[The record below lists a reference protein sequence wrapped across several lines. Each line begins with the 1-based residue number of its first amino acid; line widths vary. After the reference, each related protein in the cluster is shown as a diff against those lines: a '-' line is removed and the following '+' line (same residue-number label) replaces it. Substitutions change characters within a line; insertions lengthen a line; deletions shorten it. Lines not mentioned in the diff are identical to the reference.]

1 MAKPLIFVVDDEPE
15 SGRLL
20 AYHLGKA
27 GYEVELFSNG
37 PDCLKALD
45 RNPSLVCLD
54 MQMPEMDGLEVL
66 KRIKA
71 QNTKLGVIMVTSNNV
86 VDTAVQALKLGA
98 ADYIIKPVDREKI
111 YIIKPVDREKILATV
126 EDTLD
131 QTRVVGQIRNM
142 EKDMESAFAYK
153 NIVGDSDA
161 IKNVFTQIEQVKS
174 SNVNVYINGESGTGK
189 ELVARAIHF
198 SGPGENRPFIDINCS
213 ALAEG
218 LLETEMFGHEKG
230 AFTGA
235 VGTHHGKLEL
245 ADGGTL
251 FFDEI
256 ADMSLKLQVKLL
268 RFLEEKSFERVGGTK
283 KIKVNVRVV
292 SATNKDLQK
301 EVEKGN
307 FREDLYYRLVVFTIH
322 VPPLRDRKND
332 IPLLCG
338 YLLNKFKD
346 ELNKDISHISPEAMD
361 ILNHYSWPGN
371 VRQLQNVILQSM
383 LMSQTDTIEVE
394 HLPQEIQKAHETA
407 AGTVE
412 EKSAVSGE
420 EESSGGV
427 DANSL
432 SEPNS
437 ISLDEGEKQTL
448 LSALKMTNWN
458 ISEASN
464 LLGISRT
471 TFYRKLKKH
480 GLSQTR
486 G

>member
-1 MAKPLIFVVDDEPE
+1 MKKPLIFVVDDEIE
-15 SGRLL
+15 SGSLL
-20 AYHLGKA
+20 AYFLEKA
-27 GYEVELFSNG
+27 GYEVTGFTNG

-45 RNPSLVCLD
+45 RNPGIVCLD
-54 MQMPEMDGLEVL
+54 VQMPEMDGLEVL
-66 KRIKA
+66 KRIKRR
-71 QNTKLGVIMVTSNNV
+71 NPKMGVIMVTSNNV

-98 ADYIIKPVDREKI
+98 ADYIIKPA
-111 YIIKPVDREKILATV
+111 DREKILVTV
-126 EDTLD
+126 EEVLN
-131 QTRVVGQIRNM
+131 QTQVMSQIRSM
-142 EKDMESAFAYK
+142 EKDRESDFAYK
-153 NIVGDSDA
+153 NIVGESEA
-161 IKNVFTQIEQVKS
+161 IKSVFTQIEQVKD
-174 SNVNVYINGESGTGK
+174 SNVNVYINGESGSGK

-198 SGPGENRPFIDINCS
+198 SGLDENRPFIDINCS
-213 ALAEG
+213 ALAET

-235 VGTHHGKLEL
+235 IDTHRGKLEL

-322 VPPLRDRKND
+322 VPPLRERTND
-332 IPLLCG
+332 IPILCG

-346 ELNKDISHISPEAMD
+346 ELSKEISHISPAAME
-361 ILNHYSWPGN
+361 ILNRYSWPGN
-371 VRQLQNVILQSM
+371 IRQLQNVILQSM
-383 LMSQTDTIEVE
+383 LMSQTGTIEVE
-394 HLPQEIQKAHETA
+394 HLPQEIQKAWKEEDASVQGESASVEDETP
-407 AGTVE
+407 V
-412 EKSAVSGE
+412 K
-420 EESSGGV
+420 ESENDPVGS
-427 DANSL
+427 NK
-432 SEPNS
+432 

-458 ISEASN
+458 ISEASH
-464 LLGISRT
+464 LLSISRT

-486 G
+486 N

>member
-1 MAKPLIFVVDDEPE
+1 MAKTLIFVVDDETE
-15 SGRLL
+15 SRLLL
-20 AYHLGKA
+20 AYHLEKS
-27 GYEVELFSNG
+27 GYEVEQFSNG

-45 RNPSLVCLD
+45 RKPGIVCLD
-54 MQMPEMDGLEVL
+54 MQMPKMDGLEVL
-66 KRIKA
+66 KRIKKKDP
-71 QNTKLGVIMVTSNNV
+71 QTGVIMVTSNNV

-98 ADYIIKPVDREKI
+98 ADYIIKPADREK
-111 YIIKPVDREKILATV
+111 LLTTV
-126 EDTLD
+126 EDALD
-131 QTRVVGQIRNM
+131 STRVVGQIRNM
-142 EKDMESAFAYK
+142 EKGMKDDFAYK
-153 NIVGDSDA
+153 NIVGESQV
-161 IKNVFTQIEQVKS
+161 IKDVFTQIERVKD

-198 SGPGENRPFIDINCS
+198 SGLDDNRPFIDINCS

-235 VGTHHGKLEL
+235 IGTHRGKLEL

-322 VPPLRDRKND
+322 VPPLRERRND
-332 IPLLCG
+332 IPLLCA

-346 ELNKDISHISPEAMD
+346 ELNKEINHISPEAMD
-361 ILNHYSWPGN
+361 ILNHYRWPGN

-383 LMSQTDTIEVE
+383 LMAQTDTIEVE
-394 HLPQEIQKAHETA
+394 NLPQEMRKARESTA
-407 AGTVE
+407 SAVE
-412 EKSAVSGE
+412 ESASPGKERMVEGE
-420 EESSGGV
+420 G
-427 DANSL
+427 ANSQ
-432 SEPNS
+432 SAPNS
-437 ISLDEGEKQTL
+437 ISLDEGEKQAL

-464 LLGISRT
+464 LLRISRT

>member
-1 MAKPLIFVVDDEPE
+1 MANPLIFVVDDEPE
-15 SGRLL
+15 ASGLL
-20 AYHLGKA
+20 AYYLEKA
-27 GYEVELFSNG
+27 GYQVAQFSNG
-37 PDCLKALD
+37 PDCLKELK
-45 RNPSLVCLD
+45 RNPRLVCLD

-66 KRIKA
+66 KKIKSREPS
-71 QNTKLGVIMVTSNNV
+71 TGVIMVTSNNTV
-86 VDTAVQALKLGA
+86 NAAVQALKLGA
-98 ADYIIKPVDREKI
+98 ADYIIKPADRDKF
-111 YIIKPVDREKILATV
+111 LATV
-126 EDTLD
+126 EEGLY
-131 QTRVVGQIRNM
+131 QTRVVGQIRDM
-142 EKDMESAFAYK
+142 EKGCESDFAYK
-153 NIVGDSDA
+153 NIIGESPA
-161 IKNVFTQIEQVKS
+161 IKSVFTQIEQVKDS
-174 SNVNVYINGESGTGK
+174 HVNVYIHGESGTGK

-198 SGPGENRPFIDINCS
+198 SGPEENRPFVDINCS
-213 ALAEG
+213 ALAET

-235 VGTHHGKLEL
+235 IGTHRGKLEL

-251 FFDEI
+251 FLDEI
-256 ADMSLKLQVKLL
+256 ADMSPSLQVKLL

-307 FREDLYYRLVVFTIH
+307 FREDLYYRLVVFTIY
-322 VPPLRDRKND
+322 VPPLRERQND

-346 ELNKDISHISPEAMD
+346 ELNKEITVISPKAMD
-361 ILNHYSWPGN
+361 ILNAYRWPGN

-383 LMSQTDTIEVE
+383 LMSQTGTVEVE
-394 HLPQEIQKAHETA
+394 HLPKEIRNANQEAVPNAEQPVLSGERELQGAEEIQADP
-407 AGTVE
+407 
-412 EKSAVSGE
+412 SR
-420 EESSGGV
+420 
-427 DANSL
+427 
-432 SEPNS
+432 

-480 GLSQTR
+480 GLSQNR

>member
-1 MAKPLIFVVDDEPE
+1 MPNPLVYVVDDEPE
-15 SGRLL
+15 SGGLL
-20 AYHLGKA
+20 TYYLEKA
-27 GYEVELFSNG
+27 GYEAVQFSNG
-37 PDCLKALD
+37 QDCLKSLG
-45 RNPSLVCLD
+45 RNPDLICLD
-54 MQMPEMDGLEVL
+54 LQMPEMDGLEVL
-66 KRIKA
+66 KSVKELNDKI
-71 QNTKLGVIMVTSNNV
+71 GVIMVTSNNT
-86 VDTAVQALKLGA
+86 VDSAVQAIKLGA
-98 ADYIIKPVDREKI
+98 ADYIIKPADQDRF
-111 YIIKPVDREKILATV
+111 LSTV
-126 EDTLD
+126 KETLE
-131 QTRVVGQIRNM
+131 QTRMLGRIRTM
-142 EKDMESAFAYK
+142 EKDDESSFAYK
-153 NIVGDSDA
+153 NIVGQSEA
-161 IKNVFTQIEQVKS
+161 IKDVFQQIEQVKD

-198 SGPGENRPFIDINCS
+198 SGPKDNRPFVDINCS
-213 ALAEG
+213 ALAES

-235 VGTHHGKLEL
+235 IGTHRGKLEL

-283 KIKVNVRVV
+283 KIKVNVRVL

-322 VPPLRDRKND
+322 VPPLRERKND
-332 IPLLCG
+332 IPLLCK
-338 YLLNKFKD
+338 YLLNKFQD
-346 ELNKDISHISPEAMD
+346 ELGKEVNRISSDAMQ
-361 ILNHYSWPGN
+361 ILNSFRWPGN

-383 LMSQTDTIEVE
+383 LMSKTGTIEVE
-394 HLPQEIQKAHETA
+394 NLPKEIRKAHQEEA
-407 AGTVE
+407 AAPPTVP
-412 EKSAVSGE
+412 
-420 EESSGGV
+420 EESGSEE
-427 DANSL
+427 DAVFNSA
-432 SEPNS
+432 

-464 LLGISRT
+464 LLNISRT

-480 GLSQTR
+480 GLSQLR

>member
-1 MAKPLIFVVDDEPE
+1 MAKSLIFVVDDEVE

-20 AYHLGKA
+20 AYHLEKA

-37 PDCLKALD
+37 PDCLKAMD
-45 RNPSLVCLD
+45 RNPSIVCLD
-54 MQMPEMDGLEVL
+54 MQMPEMDGLDVL
-66 KRIKA
+66 KRIKK
-71 QNTKLGVIMVTSNNV
+71 QDSKVGVIMVTSNNV
-86 VDTAVQALKLGA
+86 IDTAVQALKLGA
-98 ADYIIKPVDREKI
+98 ADYIVKPADREKL
-111 YIIKPVDREKILATV
+111 LATV
-126 EDTLD
+126 EETLD

-142 EKDMESAFAYK
+142 EKDKAMEGAFAYK
-153 NIVGDSDA
+153 NIVGESEA
-161 IKNVFTQIEQVKS
+161 IKRAFTQIEQVKD

-198 SGPGENRPFIDINCS
+198 SGPDENRPFIDINCS

-235 VGTHHGKLEL
+235 IGTHRGKLEL

-292 SATNKDLQK
+292 SATNKDLLK

-322 VPPLRDRKND
+322 VPPLRERKND

-346 ELNKDISHISPEAMD
+346 ELNKEINHISPDATD
-361 ILNHYSWPGN
+361 ILNHYRWPGN

-394 HLPQEIQKAHETA
+394 HFPQEIQKAHEEA
-407 AGTVE
+407 QNKE
-412 EKSAVSGE
+412 EPASCEKE
-420 EESSGGV
+420 EVMMPDSE
-427 DANSL
+427 
-432 SEPNS
+432 SEPAGSSS

>member
-1 MAKPLIFVVDDEPE
+1 MEKPLIFVVDDEPE
-15 SGRLL
+15 AGGLL
-20 AYHLGKA
+20 SFYLGKA
-27 GYEVELFSNG
+27 GYEVAQFSNG
-37 PDCLKALD
+37 PDCLKAMD
-45 RNPSLVCLD
+45 RNPSVVCLD

-71 QNTKLGVIMVTSNNV
+71 QNSKMGVIMVTSNNV
-86 VDTAVQALKLGA
+86 VDAAVQALKLGA
-98 ADYIIKPVDREKI
+98 ADYIIKPADREKFL
-111 YIIKPVDREKILATV
+111 VTV
-126 EDTLD
+126 EETLD
-131 QTRVVGQIRNM
+131 QTRVMDQIRDM

-153 NIVGDSDA
+153 NIVGESQA
-161 IKNVFTQIEQVKS
+161 IKSVFTQIEQVKD

-198 SGPGENRPFIDINCS
+198 SGPDENRPFIDINCS
-213 ALAEG
+213 ALAES

-235 VGTHHGKLEL
+235 TGTHRGKLEL

-322 VPPLRDRKND
+322 VPPLRERKND

-346 ELNKDISHISPEAMD
+346 ELNKEITHISPAAMD

-383 LMSQTDTIEVE
+383 LMSQTGTIEVE
-394 HLPQEIQKAHETA
+394 HLPKEIKNAQAES
-407 AGTVE
+407 TV
-412 EKSAVSGE
+412 SAKGGSASSVTEDAFVGGSE
-420 EESSGGV
+420 NESDPS
-427 DANSL
+427 NR
-432 SEPNS
+432 
-437 ISLDEGEKQTL
+437 ISLDDGEKQTL

-464 LLGISRT
+464 LLEISRT

-480 GLSQTR
+480 GLSQAR

>member
-1 MAKPLIFVVDDEPE
+1 MANPLIFVVDDEPE
-15 SGRLL
+15 SGGLL
-20 AYHLGKA
+20 AYYLGKA
-27 GYEVELFSNG
+27 GYEVAQFSSG
-37 PDCLKALD
+37 PDCLKELD

-54 MQMPEMDGLEVL
+54 IQMPGMDGLEVL
-66 KRIKA
+66 KRIQA
-71 QNTKLGVIMVTSNNV
+71 RNLRTGVIMVTSNNT

-98 ADYIIKPVDREKI
+98 ADYIVKPTDQDKF
-111 YIIKPVDREKILATV
+111 LGTV
-126 EDTLD
+126 KETLD
-131 QTRVVGQIRNM
+131 QTRVVSQIRDM
-142 EKDMESAFAYK
+142 EKERKDDFAYK
-153 NIVGDSDA
+153 NIVGESQS
-161 IKNVFTQIEQVKS
+161 IKSVFTQIEQVKN
-174 SNVNVYINGESGTGK
+174 SNVNVYIHGESGTGK

-198 SGPGENRPFIDINCS
+198 SGPEENRPFIDINCS
-213 ALAEG
+213 ALADS

-235 VGTHHGKLEL
+235 IGTHRGKLEL

-251 FFDEI
+251 FLDEI
-256 ADMSLKLQVKLL
+256 ADMSPSLQVKLL
-268 RFLEEKSFERVGGTK
+268 RFLEEKNFERVGGTK
-283 KIKVNVRVV
+283 KIQVNVKVV

-322 VPPLRDRKND
+322 VPPLRERKED

-346 ELNKDISHISPEAMD
+346 ELNKEFTHISPEAMN
-361 ILNHYSWPGN
+361 ILNSYRWPGN

-383 LMSQTDTIEVE
+383 LMSQTGTIEVE
-394 HLPQEIQKAHETA
+394 HLPQEIQNANR
-407 AGTVE
+407 AGTPNLEKTAGGGPGTSLE
-412 EKSAVSGE
+412 ELQA
-420 EESSGGV
+420 
-427 DANSL
+427 D
-432 SEPNS
+432 PNR

-458 ISEASN
+458 ISEASS

-480 GLSQTR
+480 GLSQSR

>member
-1 MAKPLIFVVDDEPE
+1 
-15 SGRLL
+15 
-20 AYHLGKA
+20 
-27 GYEVELFSNG
+27 
-37 PDCLKALD
+37 
-45 RNPSLVCLD
+45 
-54 MQMPEMDGLEVL
+54 
-66 KRIKA
+66 
-71 QNTKLGVIMVTSNNV
+71 
-86 VDTAVQALKLGA
+86 LGA
-98 ADYIIKPVDREKI
+98 ADYIIKPADREKL
-111 YIIKPVDREKILATV
+111 LATV
-126 EDTLD
+126 DETLD
-131 QTRVVGQIRNM
+131 QAQMVGQIRSM
-142 EKDMESAFAYK
+142 EKSMGSDFAYK
-153 NIVGDSDA
+153 NIVGESQA
-161 IKNVFTQIEQVKS
+161 IKNVFTQIEQVKD
-174 SNVNVYINGESGTGK
+174 SNINVYINGESGTGK

-213 ALAEG
+213 ALAES

-235 VGTHHGKLEL
+235 VGTHRGKLEL

-283 KIKVNVRVV
+283 KIKVDVRVV

-322 VPPLRDRKND
+322 VPPLRERKND
-332 IPLLCG
+332 ISHLCS

-346 ELNKDISHISPEAMD
+346 ELNKEISHISPAAMD
-361 ILNHYSWPGN
+361 ILNQYRWPGN

-383 LMSQTDTIEVE
+383 LMSKTGTIEVE
-394 HLPQEIQKAHETA
+394 HLPQEIQNAQPEAPASVKVKSDLPEE
-407 AGTVE
+407 VE
-412 EKSAVSGE
+412 EDSADTSK
-420 EESSGGV
+420 
-427 DANSL
+427 
-432 SEPNS
+432 

-448 LSALKMTNWN
+448 MSALKMTNWN

-464 LLGISRT
+464 LLSISRT

>member
-1 MAKPLIFVVDDEPE
+1 MVKPLIFVVDDEPE
-15 SGRLL
+15 SGGLL
-20 AYHLGKA
+20 TYYLEKA
-27 GYEVELFSNG
+27 GYEVEQFSNG
-37 PDCLKALD
+37 PDCIKAMD
-45 RNPSLVCLD
+45 HNPGIICLD

-71 QNTKLGVIMVTSNNV
+71 LNSKLGVIMVTSNNV
-86 VDTAVQALKLGA
+86 VDIAVQALKLGA
-98 ADYIIKPVDREKI
+98 SDYIIKPADRGKFLE
-111 YIIKPVDREKILATV
+111 TV
-126 EDTLD
+126 EETWE

-142 EKDMESAFAYK
+142 QKDMESAFAYK
-153 NIVGDSDA
+153 NIVGESQA
-161 IKNVFTQIEQVKS
+161 IKSVFTQIEQVKD

-198 SGPGENRPFIDINCS
+198 SGEDENRPFIDINCS
-213 ALAEG
+213 ALAES

-235 VGTHHGKLEL
+235 IGTHRGKLEL

-283 KIKVNVRVV
+283 KIKVKVRVV
-292 SATNKDLQK
+292 SATNKDLLK

-322 VPPLRDRKND
+322 VPPLRERKND
-332 IPLLCG
+332 IPILCG

-346 ELNKDISHISPEAMD
+346 ELNKEITHISPDAMD
-361 ILNHYSWPGN
+361 ILNHYPWPGN

-383 LMSQTDTIEVE
+383 LMSQTGTIEVE
-394 HLPQEIQKAHETA
+394 HLPKEIQKGQEKA
-407 AGTVE
+407 ASSISAGSEKDSTV
-412 EKSAVSGE
+412 VGE
-420 EESSGGV
+420 AENHPTGS
-427 DANSL
+427 DR
-432 SEPNS
+432 

-464 LLGISRT
+464 LLDISRT

-480 GLSQTR
+480 GLNQTR
-486 G
+486 E

>member
-1 MAKPLIFVVDDEPE
+1 MKKPLIFVVDDEPE
-15 SGRLL
+15 SGGLL
-20 AYHLGKA
+20 AYFLEKA
-27 GYEVELFSNG
+27 GYEVEGFTNG

-45 RNPSLVCLD
+45 RNPGIVCLD
-54 MQMPEMDGLEVL
+54 VQMPEMDGLEVL
-66 KRIKA
+66 KRIKTE
-71 QNTKLGVIMVTSNNV
+71 NSKIGVIMVTSNNV

-98 ADYIIKPVDREKI
+98 ADYIIKPADREK
-111 YIIKPVDREKILATV
+111 LLSTV
-126 EDTLD
+126 EDALD
-131 QTRVVGQIRNM
+131 QTRVMGEIRNM
-142 EKDMESAFAYK
+142 EKNMESDFAYK
-153 NIVGDSDA
+153 NIVGESQA
-161 IKNVFTQIEQVKS
+161 IKNVFNQIEQVKD

-198 SGPGENRPFIDINCS
+198 SGLEENRPFIDINCS
-213 ALAEG
+213 ALAES

-235 VGTHHGKLEL
+235 VGTHRGKLEL

-322 VPPLRDRKND
+322 VPPLRERKND
-332 IPLLCG
+332 IPLLCN

-346 ELNKDISHISPEAMD
+346 ELNKEISHISSDAMD
-361 ILNHYSWPGN
+361 ILNRYRWPGN

-383 LMSQTDTIEVE
+383 LMSQTGTVEVE
-394 HLPQEIQKAHETA
+394 HLPQEIQKAHEETPA
-407 AGTVE
+407 PAKG
-412 EKSAVSGE
+412 KSDSPRKEGPSSDELEGNSGD
-420 EESSGGV
+420 SSR
-427 DANSL
+427 
-432 SEPNS
+432 

-464 LLGISRT
+464 LLSISRT

-486 G
+486 N

>member
-1 MAKPLIFVVDDEPE
+1 MGNLLIFVVDDEPE

-20 AYHLGKA
+20 AYHLEKA
-27 GYEVELFSNG
+27 GYEIELFSNG
-37 PDCLKALD
+37 PDCLKALG
-45 RNPSLVCLD
+45 RKPSIVCLD
-54 MQMPEMDGLEVL
+54 MQMPGMDGMEVL
-66 KRIKA
+66 KEIKA
-71 QNTKLGVIMVTSNNV
+71 QDSKLGVIMVTSNND

-98 ADYIIKPVDREKI
+98 ADYIIKPA
-111 YIIKPVDREKILATV
+111 DREKILATV
-126 EDTLD
+126 KDTLEHS
-131 QTRVVGQIRNM
+131 RVVGQIRNM
-142 EKDMESAFAYK
+142 EKDMEGAFAYK
-153 NIVGDSDA
+153 NIVGESDA
-161 IKNVFTQIEQVKS
+161 IKRTFTQIEQVKD

-235 VGTHHGKLEL
+235 IGTHHGKLEL

-301 EVEKGN
+301 EVEAGN

-322 VPPLRDRKND
+322 VPPLRERKND
-332 IPLLCG
+332 ISLLCA
-338 YLLNKFKD
+338 YFLNKFKD
-346 ELNKDISHISPEAMD
+346 ELNKEITHISPDAME
-361 ILNHYSWPGN
+361 ILNRYRWPGN

-394 HLPQEIQKAHETA
+394 NLPQEILKAQK
-407 AGTVE
+407 E
-412 EKSAVSGE
+412 EVLTPDKEKPASSE
-420 EESSGGV
+420 EESPEGV
-427 DANSL
+427 DADIPSGV
-432 SEPNS
+432 NS

-480 GLSQTR
+480 GLNQTR

>member
-1 MAKPLIFVVDDEPE
+1 
-15 SGRLL
+15 
-20 AYHLGKA
+20 
-27 GYEVELFSNG
+27 
-37 PDCLKALD
+37 
-45 RNPSLVCLD
+45 
-54 MQMPEMDGLEVL
+54 
-66 KRIKA
+66 
-71 QNTKLGVIMVTSNNV
+71 
-86 VDTAVQALKLGA
+86 LKLGA
-98 ADYIIKPVDREKI
+98 ADYIIKPADREK
-111 YIIKPVDREKILATV
+111 LLTTV

-142 EKDMESAFAYK
+142 EKDMEAAFAYK
-153 NIVGDSDA
+153 NIVGESPA
-161 IKNVFTQIEQVKS
+161 IKRTFTQIEQVKD

-198 SGPGENRPFIDINCS
+198 SGPDENRPFIDINCS
-213 ALAEG
+213 ALAES
-218 LLETEMFGHEKG
+218 LLESEMFGHEKG

-235 VGTHHGKLEL
+235 IGTHRGKLEL

-283 KIKVNVRVV
+283 KIKVNARVV

-322 VPPLRDRKND
+322 VPPLRERKDD
-332 IPLLCG
+332 ISLLCG

-346 ELNKDISHISPEAMD
+346 ELNKEITHISPGAMD
-361 ILNHYSWPGN
+361 ILNHYHWPGN

-394 HLPQEIQKAHETA
+394 HFPQEIQKAQEKANAPVEGESASSEKEETPGGV
-407 AGTVE
+407 GTN
-412 EKSAVSGE
+412 SQSG
-420 EESSGGV
+420 SSG
-427 DANSL
+427 
-432 SEPNS
+432 
-437 ISLDEGEKQTL
+437 ISLDEGEKQAL
-448 LSALKMTNWN
+448 MSALKMTNWN

>member
-1 MAKPLIFVVDDEPE
+1 MAKSLIFVVDDEPE
-15 SGRLL
+15 SVRLL
-20 AYHLGKA
+20 TYHLEKA

-45 RNPSLVCLD
+45 RNPSIVCLD
-54 MQMPEMDGLEVL
+54 MHMPEMDGLEVL
-66 KRIKA
+66 KRIK
-71 QNTKLGVIMVTSNNV
+71 QQDSKVGVIMVTSNDV
-86 VDTAVQALKLGA
+86 IDTAVQALKLGA

-111 YIIKPVDREKILATV
+111 LATV

-131 QTRVVGQIRNM
+131 QTQVVGQIRNM
-142 EKDMESAFAYK
+142 EKGMKDDFAYK
-153 NIVGDSDA
+153 NIVGESQA
-161 IKNVFTQIEQVKS
+161 IKSVFTQIERVKD

-198 SGPGENRPFIDINCS
+198 SGPDENRPFIDINCS
-213 ALAEG
+213 ALSEG
-218 LLETEMFGHEKG
+218 LLESEMFGHEKG
-230 AFTGA
+230 SFTGA
-235 VGTHHGKLEL
+235 IGTHRGKLEL

-322 VPPLRDRKND
+322 VPPLRERKND

-346 ELNKDISHISPEAMD
+346 ELNKEITHISPGAMD
-361 ILNHYSWPGN
+361 ILNHYRWPGN

-394 HLPQEIQKAHETA
+394 HLPQEIRKAREDA
-407 AGTVE
+407 
-412 EKSAVSGE
+412 SASVE
-420 EESSGGV
+420 EESASSEEEEAFEGG
-427 DANSL
+427 DANSQ
-432 SEPNS
+432 SGSNR

>member
-1 MAKPLIFVVDDEPE
+1 MKKPLIFVVDDEPE
-15 SGRLL
+15 SGGLL
-20 AYHLGKA
+20 AYFLEKA
-27 GYEVELFSNG
+27 GYEVQGFSNG

-45 RNPSLVCLD
+45 RNPSIVCLD
-54 MQMPEMDGLEVL
+54 VQMPEMDGLEVL
-66 KRIKA
+66 KRIKEE
-71 QNTKLGVIMVTSNNV
+71 NSKMGVIMVTSNNV

-98 ADYIIKPVDREKI
+98 ADYIIKPADREKL
-111 YIIKPVDREKILATV
+111 LATV
-126 EDTLD
+126 EETLD

-142 EKDMESAFAYK
+142 EKSMGSDFAYK
-153 NIVGDSDA
+153 NIVGESQA
-161 IKNVFTQIEQVKS
+161 LKNVFTQIEQVKD

-198 SGPGENRPFIDINCS
+198 SGPGDNRPFIDINCS

-235 VGTHHGKLEL
+235 IGTHRGKLEL

-322 VPPLRDRKND
+322 VPPLRERKND

-346 ELNKDISHISPEAMD
+346 ELNKEISHISPAAMD
-361 ILNHYSWPGN
+361 ILNHYRWPGN

-383 LMSQTDTIEVE
+383 LMSQTGTIEVE
-394 HLPQEIQKAHETA
+394 HLPQEIQKAQGEA
-407 AGTVE
+407 PPPVKGEIDPSGREGVLVEDSEGDSPGSGT
-412 EKSAVSGE
+412 
-420 EESSGGV
+420 
-427 DANSL
+427 
-432 SEPNS
+432 

-448 LSALKMTNWN
+448 MSALKMTNWN

-464 LLGISRT
+464 LLSISRT

>member
-1 MAKPLIFVVDDEPE
+1 MANPLIFVVDDEPE
-15 SGRLL
+15 AGGLL
-20 AYHLGKA
+20 AYYLEKA
-27 GYEVELFSNG
+27 GYVVAQFSSG
-37 PDCLKALD
+37 PDCLKELE

-54 MQMPEMDGLEVL
+54 LQMPEMDGLEVL
-66 KRIKA
+66 KKIQAR
-71 QNTKLGVIMVTSNNV
+71 NLHTGVVMVTSNNT

-98 ADYIIKPVDREKI
+98 ADYIVKPADRDKF
-111 YIIKPVDREKILATV
+111 LATIK
-126 EDTLD
+126 ETLD
-131 QTRVVGQIRNM
+131 QTRMVSQIRNM
-142 EKDMESAFAYK
+142 EKGREDDFAYK
-153 NIVGDSDA
+153 NIIGESPRL
-161 IKNVFTQIEQVKS
+161 KKVFTQIEQVKD
-174 SNVNVYINGESGTGK
+174 SNVNVYIHGESGTGK

-198 SGPGENRPFIDINCS
+198 SGPEENRPFVDINCS
-213 ALAEG
+213 ALADS

-235 VGTHHGKLEL
+235 IGTHRGKLEL

-251 FFDEI
+251 FLDEI
-256 ADMSLKLQVKLL
+256 ADMSPSLQVKLL

-283 KIKVNVRVV
+283 KIRVNVRVV

-322 VPPLRDRKND
+322 VPPLRERKDD

-346 ELNKDISHISPEAMD
+346 ELNKDFTRISPEAMN
-361 ILNHYSWPGN
+361 ILNSYRWPGN

-383 LMSQTDTIEVE
+383 LMSQTGAIEVE
-394 HLPQEIQKAHETA
+394 HLPQEIQNASQGAARNLEKTA
-407 AGTVE
+407 EGNPDASVVE
-412 EKSAVSGE
+412 WQA
-420 EESSGGV
+420 
-427 DANSL
+427 D
-432 SEPNS
+432 PNR

-458 ISEASN
+458 ISEASS

-480 GLSQTR
+480 GLSQAR

>member
-1 MAKPLIFVVDDEPE
+1 MGNLLIFVVDDEPE

-20 AYHLGKA
+20 AYHLEKA
-27 GYEVELFSNG
+27 GYEIELFSNG
-37 PDCLKALD
+37 PDCLKALG
-45 RNPSLVCLD
+45 RKPSIVCLD
-54 MQMPEMDGLEVL
+54 MQMPGMDGMEVL
-66 KRIKA
+66 KEIKA
-71 QNTKLGVIMVTSNNV
+71 QDSKLGVIMVTSNND

-98 ADYIIKPVDREKI
+98 ADYIIKPA
-111 YIIKPVDREKILATV
+111 DREKILATV
-126 EDTLD
+126 KDTLEHS
-131 QTRVVGQIRNM
+131 RVVGQIRNM
-142 EKDMESAFAYK
+142 EKDMEGAFAYK
-153 NIVGDSDA
+153 NIVGESDA
-161 IKNVFTQIEQVKS
+161 IKRTFTQIEQVKD

-235 VGTHHGKLEL
+235 IGTHHGKLEL

-322 VPPLRDRKND
+322 VPPLRERKYD

-346 ELNKDISHISPEAMD
+346 ELNKEITHISPDAME
-361 ILNHYSWPGN
+361 ILNRYRWPGN

-394 HLPQEIQKAHETA
+394 NLPQEILKAR
-407 AGTVE
+407 
-412 EKSAVSGE
+412 E
-420 EESSGGV
+420 EEASAQAKDKTASSEEDRSEGV
-427 DANSL
+427 DANSP
-432 SEPNS
+432 SNS

-480 GLSQTR
+480 GLNQIR

>member
-1 MAKPLIFVVDDEPE
+1 MAKSLIFVVDDEPE

-20 AYHLGKA
+20 AYHLEKA
-27 GYEVELFSNG
+27 GYKVELFSNG

-45 RNPSLVCLD
+45 RNPGIVCLD

-66 KRIKA
+66 KRIK
-71 QNTKLGVIMVTSNNV
+71 QQDSKVGVIMVTSTNV

-98 ADYIIKPVDREKI
+98 ADYIIKPVDREK
-111 YIIKPVDREKILATV
+111 LLTTV

-142 EKDMESAFAYK
+142 EKDMEAAFAYK
-153 NIVGDSDA
+153 NIVGESPA
-161 IKNVFTQIEQVKS
+161 IKRTFTQIEQVKD

-198 SGPGENRPFIDINCS
+198 SGPDENRPFIDINCS
-213 ALAEG
+213 ALAES
-218 LLETEMFGHEKG
+218 LLESEMFGHEKG

-235 VGTHHGKLEL
+235 IGTHRGKLEL

-283 KIKVNVRVV
+283 KIKVNARVV

-322 VPPLRDRKND
+322 VPPLRERKDD
-332 IPLLCG
+332 ISLLCG

-346 ELNKDISHISPEAMD
+346 ELNKEITHISPGAMD
-361 ILNHYSWPGN
+361 ILNHYHWPGN

-394 HLPQEIQKAHETA
+394 HFPQEIQKAQEKANAPVEGESASSEKEETPGGV
-407 AGTVE
+407 GTN
-412 EKSAVSGE
+412 SQSG
-420 EESSGGV
+420 SSG
-427 DANSL
+427 
-432 SEPNS
+432 
-437 ISLDEGEKQTL
+437 ISLDEGEKQAL
-448 LSALKMTNWN
+448 MSALKMTNWN

>member
-1 MAKPLIFVVDDEPE
+1 MANPLVFVVDDEPE
-15 SGRLL
+15 SGGLL
-20 AYHLGKA
+20 AYYLEKA
-27 GYEVELFSNG
+27 GYEVALFSNG
-37 PDCLKALD
+37 PDCLKDLD
-45 RNPSLVCLD
+45 RNPGLICLD
-54 MQMPEMDGLEVL
+54 MHMPEMDGLEVL
-66 KRIKA
+66 KRIKLK
-71 QNTKLGVIMVTSNNV
+71 NSPTGVIMVTSNKT

-98 ADYIIKPVDREKI
+98 ADYIIKPADRDKF
-111 YIIKPVDREKILATV
+111 LATV
-126 EDTLD
+126 KETLD
-131 QTRVVGQIRNM
+131 QTQVVGRIRNM
-142 EKDMESAFAYK
+142 EKDMGNAFAYK
-153 NIVGDSDA
+153 NIVGESPA
-161 IKNVFTQIEQVKS
+161 IRKVFTQIEQVKD
-174 SNVNVYINGESGTGK
+174 SNVNVYIYGESGTGK

-198 SGPGENRPFIDINCS
+198 SGPEENRPFIDINCS
-213 ALAEG
+213 ALVET

-235 VGTHHGKLEL
+235 IGTHRGKLEL

-283 KIKVNVRVV
+283 KINVNVRVV
-292 SATNKDLQK
+292 SSTNKDLQK

-322 VPPLRDRKND
+322 VPPLRERKND

-346 ELNKDISHISPEAMD
+346 ELNKEVTRISPDAMD
-361 ILNHYSWPGN
+361 IFNTYRWPGN

-383 LMSQTDTIEVE
+383 LMSQDGSIEVE
-394 HLPQEIQKAHETA
+394 HLPQEIQKSRPEAT
-407 AGTVE
+407 
-412 EKSAVSGE
+412 SSI
-420 EESSGGV
+420 EESKSTGEGGSPAG
-427 DANSL
+427 DMEK
-432 SEPNS
+432 EPGDS
-437 ISLDEGEKQTL
+437 QRISLDEGEKQTL

-480 GLSQTR
+480 GLSQNR